1 MLGKLSRKLL
11 NENVKPLTVITAKWL
26 DVANLRTTMVS

>member
-11 NENVKPLTVITAKWL
+11 NENVKPLTVITVKWGVVAK
-26 DVANLRTTMVS
+26 LRTTKIS